1 MTNTI
6 FQDALE
12 LIDLLDSD
20 EISRLDIEISAIRK
34 KKIKEESDMLSTD
47 AKQLTQFQYA
57 FVQEIKGVNCSQR
70 YRMIKS
76 EPGTLR
82 IRFESRSYHANE
94 RDIVI
99 ASIRPDD
106 SISGRKQH
114 GYRKTQFTDREQAIK
129 FFKKVRK

>member
-70 YRMIKS
+70 YRIQHLAVM
-76 EPGTLR
+76 PQMTPRVYGHGTTP
-82 IRFESRSYHANE
+82 A
-94 RDIVI
+94 
-99 ASIRPDD
+99 
-106 SISGRKQH
+106 
-114 GYRKTQFTDREQAIK
+114 
-129 FFKKVRK
+129 